1 MSGGSDPED
10 RGDAPELERNEDEP
24 DRDTGVGFTEGLV
37 RGTSR
42 GALGA
47 ALTAGIIV
55 AWSLG
60 TDPPD
65 LGFAGIPLSVG
76 SILVV
81 VILAFRRTDEGAKP
95 GPGVGPLLLSG
106 GAAAAVY
113 WWRVWSHP
121 MYGLEGVPL
130 MLFFAFGFWWPGVV
144 VALGARLADRG
155 LRPMRLR
162 THVVVVV
169 AAVGGA
175 ALGAGAYKLADEVY
189 YERHDRVALDD
200 ALSRIQGRDAPMP
213 HGASVTTDHR
223 GSTLGI
229 TLSLAAVDEGS
240 YELLDDLYEYL
251 ETARSLLRR
260 KDTDTLRVRVALR
273 ERTLATLRA
282 TDADHE
288 ADRPLETLVEIDRAQ
303 LPGGGEPGSID
314 LAAMIRHGTLAY
326 DLSET
331 GEPGPQGF
339 RSSFSADSLR
349 VVFRPPDPPTPR
361 TVTSH
366 SAAWAATN
374 HVIRSTVRYF
384 PEIRAFQLE
393 LPGLDTALERGALT
407 GDGTGKLQRWL
418 PPGRRVLALE
428 VRTLSPEPT
437 GPEPADATAEGFQPE
452 RFCPG
457 QDRRS
462 ARIAVVR
469 EHGDLTDHLA
479 VDLFERVP
487 IHTGPLI
494 LTDVRPDG
502 TVTAFTGPWAGPL
515 EGPVS
520 VAPDHTGRVTG
531 EEIANLGWIAPEAVT
546 CHGRPVFGDGEPAR

>member
-1 MSGGSDPED
+1 M
-10 RGDAPELERNEDEP
+10 
-24 DRDTGVGFTEGLV
+24 

-47 ALTAGIIV
+47 ALTAGILI

-65 LGFAGIPLSVG
+65 LGFAGIPLAVF

-81 VILAFRRTDEGAKP
+81 GILAFRRTEEQTKP

-113 WWRVWSHP
+113 WWRVWSYP

-162 THVVVVV
+162 AHMVVVV

-175 ALGAGAYKLADEVY
+175 ALGTGAYKLADEVY

-200 ALSRIQGRDAPMP
+200 ALDRIQGRDAPVP

-223 GSTLGI
+223 GSALRI
-229 TLSLAAVDEGS
+229 TLSLAAADEGS
-240 YELLDDLYEYL
+240 YELLDDLFEYL
-251 ETARSLLRR
+251 ETAWGLLRR

-273 ERTLATLRA
+273 DRTLATLRA
-282 TDADHE
+282 TDADDE
-288 ADRPLETLVEIDRAQ
+288 EGRPLETLVEIDRAQ

-331 GEPGPQGF
+331 GDPGPRGF
-339 RSSFSADSLR
+339 RASFSADSLR
-349 VVFRPPDPPTPR
+349 IVFRPPSPPTPQ

-366 SAAWAATN
+366 SAAWAASN
-374 HVIRSTVRYF
+374 HVVRSTLRFF
-384 PEIRAFQLE
+384 PEIRAFHLE
-393 LPGLDTALERGALT
+393 LPGLDTALGRGDLT
-407 GDGTGKLQRWL
+407 RGGTGRLQRWL

-428 VRTLSPEPT
+428 VRTLSPETT
-437 GPEPADATAEGFQPE
+437 GPERADATAGGFQPD
-452 RFCPG
+452 RFCP
-457 QDRRS
+457 RHHSRT

-469 EHGDLTDHLA
+469 EHGALTDHLA
-479 VDLFERVP
+479 VNLFEEVP
-487 IHTGPLI
+487 IGAGPLFF
-494 LTDVRPDG
+494 TDVRPDG
-502 TVTAFTGPWAGPL
+502 TVTAFTGPWEGPL
-515 EGPVS
+515 EGPVD
-520 VAPDHTGRVTG
+520 VAPEDTGRIAG
-531 EEIANLGWIAPEAVT
+531 EEIANLGWISPEAVT
-546 CHGRPVFGDGEPAR
+546 CHGRPVLGDREPTR